1 MAAKAH
7 DLRFAALTN
16 LAEADQAELII
27 ELALEDIV
35 PDPEQPR
42 KDFPLESLQEL
53 AASMRTH
60 GQLELIKVRE
70 NPDPATQSTAPYMLV
85 DGERRW
91 RAALDTDITRLRA
104 VVDPGSSQP
113 DDVLD
118 RQFALNV
125 HRDNM
130 TLSEQAR
137 YLERRRKSLG
147 TLEAMAAHT
156 GLSVSRISKIMAATA
171 ATGAAGEARDAGLTK
186 DADTLT
192 TLRALEQHD
201 PEAAAGVVR
210 EAKAKGGKISR
221 ELVKGKLSEAKVK
234 AGKGKGK
241 GKVKGTQGAPGGSGN
256 VAGAAT
262 AGAWEAPRSNVSDAD
277 YRGVSLENDGPT
289 KRPRGGTQSVIVE
302 LDWQGADPDQSEL
315 WAVMVRTNGTA
326 KLCMIAGTSV
336 ADYALVEFGQN
347 GATEAF
353 PLEGLRMRAVRYAA

>member
-1 MAAKAH
+1 MAAKAQ

-35 PDPEQPR
+35 PDPDQPR
-42 KDFPLESLQEL
+42 KEFSLESLQEL

-70 NPDPATQSTAPYMLV
+70 NPDPATRGTAPYMLV

-113 DDVLD
+113 NDVLD

-130 TLSEQAR
+130 TLSEQAS
-137 YLERRRKSLG
+137 YLERRRESLG

-156 GLSVSRISKIMAATA
+156 GLSISRISKILAATS

-221 ELVKGKLSEAKVK
+221 EQVKGKLSEAKDK
-234 AGKGKGK
+234 AGKGRGK
-241 GKVKGTQGAPGGSGN
+241 GKAKGTKGTPGGTGN
-256 VAGAAT
+256 VVGAAKGGT
-262 AGAWEAPRSNVSDAD
+262 WEAPRSHDNDAD
-277 YRGVSLENDGPT
+277 YRGISLENDGPA
-289 KRPRGGTQSVIVE
+289 KRSRNDTQSVVVE
-302 LDWQGADPDQSEL
+302 LDWQGTDPDQSEL
-315 WAVMVRTNGTA
+315 WAVMVRKNGTA

-353 PLEGLRMRAVRYAA
+353 PLEGLRLCAVRYAA